1 MEDRDA
7 FLNNPAILEHYSLLE
22 NLGIF
27 AHIDS
32 LKRDSRNYE
41 SLLSAAAEVFNK
53 TNIDEILETTVRQIS
68 DKFLP
73 SFLVFLWRPLQNRPD
88 LLVKGYRNFKIFD
101 FPLHLE
107 TLQPFEDFFQ
117 RYPRPINYDLLEY
130 QLNDPEASASLD
142 ELHPEIVVPI
152 IGPSGLYG
160 LILVGPKLLEDQYS
174 PPELSFLGRLM
185 SFASLA
191 IQNNLHYEHSVRD
204 GKTGLFNHGF
214 FMLRLND
221 EIARTTRIGHPFS
234 VIVMDVDKFKNFND
248 TFGHLAGDRVLEQIA
263 AAIRDN
269 VRVQDIPSRFGGEEF
284 TVLLPE
290 TGHKSA
296 WVGAE
301 RLRNAVASTTVPWET
316 PLPQVTISAGLASFE
331 NQSAT
336 TAEEMIRRADEAL
349 YLSKKRGRNRTTIWG
364 SGLLYRG
371 QRVLV
376 DEAAPEP

>member
-1 MEDRDA
+1 MPMEDRDA
-7 FLNNPAILEHYSLLE
+7 FLSNPNILEHYSMLE

-27 AHIDS
+27 SHIDD
-32 LKRDSRNYE
+32 LKRDIRNYE
-41 SLLSAAAEVFNK
+41 SLLSAAAEVFNQ
-53 TNIDEILETTVRQIS
+53 TTIDEILETTVRQIS

-88 LLVKGYRNFKIFD
+88 LLIKGYRNFKIFD
-101 FPLHLE
+101 FPLKID

-117 RYPRPINYDLLEY
+117 RYPRPINFDLLEY

-174 PPELSFLGRLM
+174 PAELSFLDRLM

-191 IQNNLHYEHSVRD
+191 IQNSLHYEHSVRD

-221 EIARTTRIGHPFS
+221 EIARTARIGHPFS

-248 TFGHLAGDRVLEQIA
+248 NFGHLAGDAVLEQIA

-290 TGHKSA
+290 TSHQA
-296 WVGAE
+296 ALVVAE
-301 RLRNAVASTTVPWET
+301 RLRTAVAATIVPWDT
-316 PLPQVTISAGLASFE
+316 PLPQITISAGLASFQ
-331 NQSAT
+331 NQSPV
-336 TAEEMIRRADEAL
+336 TAAEMIRRADEAL
-349 YLSKKRGRNRTTIWG
+349 YLSKKRGRNRTTTWG
-364 SGLLYRG
+364 AGLLFKGERL
-371 QRVLV
+371 RA
-376 DEAAPEP
+376 EI